1 MGKFFKNKISPK
13 FLLNTKTKTYS
24 HFNFC
29 TKTNIPTIQN
39 FAMKNLSIPSVTIVR
54 TREEARKVIEILKS
68 KSNRFHAW
76 DTETLDIDPKEQ
88 SPVNHG
94 RIICS
99 SCFAGPDVNFGNGP
113 RLFIDNYAQSE
124 GVIQEFKSYFEDSKY
139 LKVWHN
145 YGFDRHIF
153 NNHGI
158 DVKGFGGDT
167 LHMARMYDTSKM
179 PNEFSLQKLSEI
191 YHDELIKMRNHY
203 LTYIK
208 NNSNNS
214 NQKDQEETDISS
226 LNQYESFNDGKLKKI
241 DMKSLFQ
248 FKKTLANGGEGKS
261 FIMPNIEQLHTD
273 TKFIHNWVTY
283 SVLDAE
289 VTFYLRDIFQLL
301 LQSLPCR
308 TYTHKNPVGEIYKNN
323 YDLYLNYWRPFGEL
337 MTDMERNGIKI
348 DVEYLKKIQ
357 EDAESDIKQAEQN
370 FIRWVRSIQPEA
382 LEFNP
387 GSTAQMQQLL
397 FGPCKR
403 RLSKEKAMKLKSRG
417 APKKIQ
423 DSSDSID
430 FRDMTPESDED
441 VSEDEFFGKKSEN
454 SNLNMNVSPKFS
466 KLNITN
472 NKNENDNND
481 NDNDK
486 ETQVLPAERT
496 FRVENIFGICKDG
509 KSTPLKYRDMPIKGL
524 GFKPLGFTEGG
535 VPAIDQNIVKNM
547 LKKEENG
554 KSYAYNQ
561 FIEKFPKNEIA
572 ASKFEEALRSYEKYK
587 HIETLLKTFILPLQ
601 QSADSTSRIHCS
613 LNFNTDT
620 GRISARRPNLQNQPS
635 HDKDIYKIRY
645 AFQAEKGKKLIV
657 ADYGQLELRIL
668 ANITEC
674 KSMIEAF
681 KLGGDFHSRTA
692 LGMFPEIQE
701 SIKRGECLLEWDSS
715 KGKSPVPLLKDKFAA
730 HRKKAKTMNFSIAY
744 GKSAHGFS
752 KDWNCTLQE
761 AEETVKKWYSNR
773 KEAETW
779 QNKVKALAVEKAFTQ
794 TLIGRFRNLRRI
806 IQEGRTFNH
815 GLRASINTPIQGGAA
830 DVVIAA
836 MVKLHRNEKL
846 KNLGFKI
853 LLQVHDEVILEGPE
867 EHAEEALELTIKD
880 MESPFDYE
888 FKVKLEVDAKIGN
901 NWYES
906 K

>member
-1 MGKFFKNKISPK
+1 MRKIFKNKISSRILSK
-13 FLLNTKTKTYS
+13 AYS
-24 HFNFC
+24 HFNFS
-29 TKTNIPTIQN
+29 TKMAEKMSVPSIEN

-54 TREEARKVIEILKS
+54 TREQARNVIEILKS
-68 KSNRFHAW
+68 KGNRFHAW

-99 SCFAGPDVNFGNGP
+99 SCFAGPDIDFGNGP
-113 RLFIDNYAQSE
+113 RLFIDNYAESE
-124 GVIQEFKSYFEDSKY
+124 GVIDEFKSYFEDSKY

-203 LTYIK
+203 LAYIRK
-208 NNSNNS
+208 NLSQEPGTS
-214 NQKDQEETDISS
+214 DASQKNQEFLEKI
-226 LNQYESFNDGKLKKI
+226 NVYELFNEKQLKKI

-248 FKKTLANGGEGKS
+248 FKKTLANGDEGKS
-261 FIMPNIEQLHTD
+261 FIMPDIEQLHTNS
-273 TKFIHNWVTY
+273 KFVHNWVTY

-289 VTFYLRDIFQLL
+289 VTYYLRDMFQLL
-301 LQSLPCR
+301 LQSLPTK
-308 TYTHKNPVGEIYKNN
+308 TYTHINPVGDKFKNN
-323 YDLYLNYWRPFGEL
+323 YDLYLNFWRPFGEL

-348 DVEYLKKIQ
+348 DVEYLRKIQ
-357 EDAESDIKQAEQN
+357 ESAESDIKQAEQN

-417 APKKIQ
+417 APRKIE
-423 DSSDSID
+423 
-430 FRDMTPESDED
+430 T
-441 VSEDEFFGKKSEN
+441 SEDLTPDSNEELSEEDFIDKELNSNKNGNGKSQSQFNKSKNSEN
-454 SNLNMNVSPKFS
+454 STVKYSNV
-466 KLNITN
+466 N
-472 NKNENDNND
+472 NNET
-481 NDNDK
+481 
-486 ETQVLPAERT
+486 EVLPAERT
-496 FRVENIFGICKDG
+496 FKVENIFKICKDG
-509 KSTPLKYRDMPIKGL
+509 KSAPLKYRDMPIKGL

-535 VPAIDQNIVKNM
+535 VPAIDQNIVKTM
-547 LKKEENG
+547 LKKEGNG

-561 FIEKFPKNEIA
+561 FIEKFPNNEIGA
-572 ASKFEEALRSYEKYK
+572 NQFEEALRSYEKYK
-587 HIETLLKTFILPLQ
+587 HVETLLKTFILPLQ
-601 QSADSTSRIHCS
+601 QAADSTGRIHCS

-701 SIKRGECLLEWDSS
+701 SIDKGECVLEWDSS
-715 KGKSPVPLLKDKFAA
+715 KGKSPVPLLKDKFAG

-744 GKSAHGFS
+744 GKSAIGFS
-752 KDWNCTLQE
+752 KDWNCSLQE
-761 AEETVKKWYSNR
+761 AEETVRKWYSNR
-773 KEAETW
+773 KEAEAW
-779 QNKVKALAVEKAFTQ
+779 QNKVKALAVDKAFTQ
-794 TLIGRFRNLRRI
+794 TLIGRYRNLRKI

-815 GLRASINTPIQGGAA
+815 ALRASINTPIQGGAA

-836 MVKLHRNEKL
+836 MVKLHKNEKL

-867 EHAEEALELTIKD
+867 EHAEEALKLTIED
-880 MESPFDYE
+880 MESPFE
-888 FKVKLEVDAKIGN
+888 FEFPVKLEVDAKIGN